1 MAKAPRMPRARPAT
15 APGERK
21 SLRRPTVSTTVAG
34 QLITKPR
41 AYRFTVLPTP
51 TVPSTPLVVVAQVV
65 PEFGRRNVNISVDIQ
80 GVVATVVLSTSV
92 VETKNVLGDGMIV
105 HAETDTAEELN
116 AEDANEYDNG
126 EMLAIEEVEDTV
138 DANVFA
144 DECVIIPGMGAQS
157 LAD

>member
-1 MAKAPRMPRARPAT
+1 
-15 APGERK
+15 
-21 SLRRPTVSTTVAG
+21 
-34 QLITKPR
+34 
-41 AYRFTVLPTP
+41 VLPTP